1 MTAQRHPRP
10 YPVAEGLHPIV
21 LTKRCT
27 DPPMPHE
34 ARHAWAERMR
44 RYEAAKA
51 EAPAEESVGAAI
63 PDPAP

>member
-1 MTAQRHPRP
+1 M
-10 YPVAEGLHPIV
+10 GLHRIV
-21 LTKRCT
+21 LTKECT

-51 EAPAEESVGAAI
+51 AAESAGEAPAGEK
-63 PDPAP
+63 P